1 MLACMTLATLELAE
15 SAPDAQLLVLPVI
28 RLEESL
34 TVSAP
39 AGLPDLEPYLEATG
53 FLGKSGETQKIAVP
67 VDGGVRAA
75 IALGLGDASDEEQA
89 RRAGGALAR
98 AVATSAISI
107 DVDALDPAIRE
118 AVLLGAVLASYRFT
132 PYKSEEDDAALA
144 TISVVTAD
152 EARASAEI
160 ARVSAIASSV
170 ALVQDAVNTPPND
183 LPPAALADIAVRVAE
198 SKGIESRVWDA
209 EQLRDG
215 GFGGLTAVGQGSSRG
230 PRLVRLDYRPEG
242 AQLHV
247 ALVGKGITFDTG
259 GLSLKP
265 AGSMVGMKFDMAG
278 AATIVGVLQAAVEL
292 DIKVAITGWLCIA
305 ENMPSSTATR
315 PDDVVTIYGGKT
327 VEITNTDAE
336 GRIVMADGIAAA
348 SEEHPDLIID
358 IATLTG
364 AQIVALG
371 DRTTAVMGNDE
382 AWISSVVEAS
392 RSIGEPSWAMPIP
405 EEVGETLK
413 SPVADLANM
422 RSGNRSAGM
431 LVAAAFLER
440 FVGERADGEG
450 AIPWVHLDI
459 AGPSNNTSAAYGY
472 VPKGATGVMV
482 RTLIAL
488 LESRS

>member
-1 MLACMTLATLELAE
+1 MTLATLEIAE
-15 SAPDAQLLVLPVI
+15 SASDAQLLVLPVL
-28 RLEESL
+28 RLDDSL
-34 TVSAP
+34 TISAP
-39 AGLPDLEPYLEATG
+39 PGLPDLEPHLEATG
-53 FLGKSGETQKIAVP
+53 FRGKSGETQRLAIP

-75 IALGLGDASDEEQA
+75 IAIGLGDGSDEEQA
-89 RRAGGALAR
+89 RRAGGSLAR
-98 AVATSAISI
+98 AAGAPSIAI
-107 DVDALDPAIRE
+107 DADTLEPRIRE
-118 AVLLGAVLASYRFT
+118 ALLLGALLSSYRFT
-132 PYKSEEDDAALA
+132 EYKSETDEDAVSTITVVTTDAARAEL
-144 TISVVTAD
+144 
-152 EARASAEI
+152 ENARATTI
-160 ARVSAIASSV
+160 ARAV

-183 LPPAALADIAVRVAE
+183 LPPAALAQIALDVATQHGFE
-198 SKGIESRVWDA
+198 ARVWD
-209 EQLRDG
+209 EQQLRDG

-230 PRLVRLDYRPEG
+230 PRLVRLAYRPAA
-242 AQLHV
+242 AQAHI

-278 AATIVGVLQAAVEL
+278 AATIIGVLQAAATL
-292 DIKVAITGWLCIA
+292 GIDVAITGWLCIA

-348 SEEHPDLIID
+348 SEEHPDLIVD

-364 AQIVALG
+364 AQVVALG
-371 DRTTAVMGNDE
+371 DRTTAVMGNDD
-382 AWISSVVEAS
+382 AWISKVLEAARSV
-392 RSIGEPSWAMPIP
+392 GEPAWAMPIP

-440 FVGERADGEG
+440 FVGERADDSG

-459 AGPSNNTSAAYGY
+459 AGPSNNGSAPYGY

-488 LESRS
+488 LESRA

>member
-1 MLACMTLATLELAE
+1 MLACMTLAILDLAE
-15 SAPDAQLLVLPVI
+15 SAPDAQLLVLPVL

-34 TVSAP
+34 TISAP
-39 AGLPDLEPYLEATG
+39 PGFPNLEPYLDATG
-53 FLGKSGETQKIAVP
+53 FRGKSGETQKIAIP
-67 VDGGVRAA
+67 LDGGVRAA
-75 IALGLGDASDEEQA
+75 IALGLGDGNDDEQA

-98 AVATSAISI
+98 AAGTSEIAI
-107 DVDALDPAIRE
+107 DADALEPTVRQ
-118 AVLLGAVLASYRFT
+118 AVLLGALLATYRFT
-132 PYKSEEDDAALA
+132 EYKSEADASALA
-144 TISVVTAD
+144 KITVVTSD
-152 EARASAEI
+152 VARATSENARATTI
-160 ARVSAIASSV
+160 AQAV

-183 LPPAALADIAVRVAE
+183 LPPAALADIALRVAKE
-198 SKGIESRVWDA
+198 NGIEARVWD
-209 EQLRDG
+209 EQELRAG

-230 PRLVRLDYRPEG
+230 PRLVRLDYRPDG
-242 AQLHV
+242 AELHI

-278 AATIVGVLQAAVEL
+278 AATIVGVLQAAAEL
-292 DIKVAITGWLCIA
+292 GIKVAITGWLCIA

-348 SEEHPDLIID
+348 SEEHPHLIID

-364 AQIVALG
+364 AQVVALG

-392 RSIGEPSWAMPIP
+392 KSIGEPSWAMPIP
-405 EEVGETLK
+405 EEVGDTLK

-440 FVGERADGEG
+440 FVGDRADGSG

-459 AGPSNNTSAAYGY
+459 AGPSNNESAPYGY